1 MIREFYEEDI
11 EVVASELLSVAKH
24 KIIRLEAPMGAG
36 KTTLIKSLCSVL
48 GVKETISSP
57 TFSIVNHYQTN
68 FDTIYHFDFYRIKD
82 PNEAADIGIEEYF
95 ESNAFCFLEWAEKI
109 ETHLPKSI
117 DHFYIDILDTKRRR
131 IRKKKSK

>member
-1 MIREFYEEDI
+1 MNREFYEDDI
-11 EVVASELLSVAKH
+11 EDVASELLSVATH
-24 KIIRLEAPMGAG
+24 KIIRIEAPMGAG

-68 FDTIYHFDFYRIKD
+68 SDTIYHFDFYRIED

-109 ETHLPKSI
+109 ETHLPKLI
-117 DHFYIDILDTKRRR
+117 DHFYIDVLDSKRRR
-131 IRKKKSK
+131 IRKK

>member
-1 MIREFYEEDI
+1 MNREFYEDDI
-11 EVVASELLSVAKH
+11 EDVASELLSVATH
-24 KIIRLEAPMGAG
+24 NIIRIEAPMGAG

-68 FDTIYHFDFYRIKD
+68 SDTIYHFDFYRIED

-117 DHFYIDILDTKRRR
+117 DHFYIDVLDSKRRR
-131 IRKKKSK
+131 IRKK

>member
-1 MIREFYEEDI
+1 MNREFYEDDI
-11 EVVASELLSVAKH
+11 EDVASELLSVATR
-24 KIIRLEAPMGAG
+24 KIIRIEAPMGAG

-68 FDTIYHFDFYRIKD
+68 SDTIYHFDFYRIED

-117 DHFYIDILDTKRRR
+117 DHFYIDVLDSKRRR
-131 IRKKKSK
+131 IRKK

>member
-1 MIREFYEEDI
+1 MNREFYEDDI
-11 EVVASELLSVAKH
+11 EDAASELLSVATH
-24 KIIRLEAPMGAG
+24 KIIRIEAPMGAG

-68 FDTIYHFDFYRIKD
+68 SDTIYHFDFYRIED

-117 DHFYIDILDTKRRR
+117 DHFYIDVLDSKRRR
-131 IRKKKSK
+131 IRKK

>member
-11 EVVASELLSVAKH
+11 KDVAIELLSVAMH

-68 FDTIYHFDFYRIKD
+68 FETIYHFDFYRIKD

>member
-1 MIREFYEEDI
+1 MNREFYEDDI
-11 EVVASELLSVAKH
+11 EDVASELLSVATH
-24 KIIRLEAPMGAG
+24 KIIRIEATMGAG

-68 FDTIYHFDFYRIKD
+68 SDTIYHFDFYRIED

-117 DHFYIDILDTKRRR
+117 DHFYIDVLDSKRRR
-131 IRKKKSK
+131 IRKK

>member
-11 EVVASELLSVAKH
+11 EDVASQLLSVATH

-36 KTTLIKSLCSVL
+36 KTTLIKSLCSLL

-68 FDTIYHFDFYRIKD
+68 SDTIYHFDFYRIED

-109 ETHLPKSI
+109 ETYLPKSI
-117 DHFYIDILDTKRRR
+117 DHFYIDVLDYKRRR
-131 IRKKKSK
+131 IRKK

>member
-1 MIREFYEEDI
+1 MNREFYEDDI
-11 EVVASELLSVAKH
+11 EDVASELLSVATH
-24 KIIRLEAPMGAG
+24 KIIRIEPPMGER

-68 FDTIYHFDFYRIKD
+68 SDTIYHFDFYRIED

-117 DHFYIDILDTKRRR
+117 DHFYIDVLDSKRRR
-131 IRKKKSK
+131 IRKK